1 MFYLEPDDDGGRE
14 IADLFFSAA
23 ISAAHFG
30 PLISVRLFSQWAAGE
45 NATECFQKRL
55 ICKEKVV
62 QILQTNKE
70 EQNRSVYHGQT
81 PSI

>member
-1 MFYLEPDDDGGRE
+1 MQMMVERSPTCSSQWRQVPH
-14 IADLFFSAA
+14 S
-23 ISAAHFG
+23 

-45 NATECFQKRL
+45 NATERFQKRL